1 MEQIVVTAD
10 RQATKRT
17 EAPTV
22 VNVLSSK
29 LFDQTSS
36 GNIADALGY
45 VSGLRMEYT
54 CSNCGTSQIRINGL
68 EGQYS
73 QILLDSRPVFSSL
86 AAVYGLEQLP
96 AGMVDRVEVIRG
108 GGSALYGSNAIA
120 GVVNIITKEP
130 HRNSVSLANTTGF
143 TESGT
148 ADVNTSLNA
157 SMLSDDRRAMV
168 VSESGE
174 TLSPKYAP
182 EIIAPTVS
190 RIFRRSPRRLP
201 ASAPITRQE
210 PIPN

>member
-96 AGMVDRVEVIRG
+96 AG
-108 GGSALYGSNAIA
+108 
-120 GVVNIITKEP
+120 
-130 HRNSVSLANTTGF
+130 
-143 TESGT
+143 
-148 ADVNTSLNA
+148 
-157 SMLSDDRRAMV
+157 
-168 VSESGE
+168 
-174 TLSPKYAP
+174 
-182 EIIAPTVS
+182 S
-190 RIFRRSPRRLP
+190 R
-201 ASAPITRQE
+201 
-210 PIPN
+210 